1 MLTIE
6 WLQLANIPYVLVDAY
21 ISLYAIFQALTN
33 RLKYSLD
40 ENDEKDIVNT
50 EVIDEDKVASP
61 LTPPT
66 SVNE

>member
-1 MLTIE
+1 
-6 WLQLANIPYVLVDAY
+6 
-21 ISLYAIFQALTN
+21 
-33 RLKYSLD
+33 LKYSLD